1 MVSLLSKKTKT
12 RKFDE
17 DSSKV
22 LPYQSHDVPDKL
34 TTVVDSYRLPGE
46 KEVMPMNRPSRGYS
60 PCPGHEKVSGH
71 FRVSLWLF

>member
-1 MVSLLSKKTKT
+1 MVWPPLEKTKT

-46 KEVMPMNRPSRGYS
+46 KDDAYE
-60 PCPGHEKVSGH
+60 
-71 FRVSLWLF
+71 